1 RRNYEALTSGDG
13 ACAGCGEK
21 SVLRSITTVTEA
33 YMRPVFHA
41 KADRLRAKA
50 DRLESEGVAALEALA
65 TKAPAEHK
73 RFRRAVAHLLMGL
86 GGENLKDI
94 DERMKAHDPISEP
107 NNPHPYPWMNS
118 LFQDGATITWIM
130 GESFIMDHARRS
142 VTPERLADAL
152 LEGDRGGITEQQY
165 YELSHLRD
173 TLMTDQEVLELPKA
187 WAVGGDGGMGDIGFQ
202 NVSKAILQNR
212 PNVKLLML
220 DTQVYS
226 NTGGQ
231 NSDSS
236 PLPGGYDMNQF
247 GAASQGKLTEKKSLA
262 EIFSAGHGSP
272 LVAQVS
278 MANAAKLYRVIL
290 DALAYRGTAF
300 LQCFTTCQPEHGVG
314 DDMATVQ
321 AGRIR
326 DSRGMPE
333 FVFNSGLSEIYA
345 EAIDLKG
352 NPSLDEDWWTTRFK
366 KTKQP
371 YRYTVAH
378 WAATEARFR
387 RHFKEITEDQAAG
400 MTHLDDMLVRITQD
414 DVVHHRYLDPDH
426 RAYTPDFEVC
436 IQAEREDNKIV
447 NLALSRQMVLFCTE
461 RRKAWRLLQSKA
473 GIVNN
478 AYKAQQALLKKV
490 DEGEIDLERTKE
502 LFEEELA
509 ALTESPS
516 PVAA

>member
-1 RRNYEALTSGDG
+1 
-13 ACAGCGEK
+13 
-21 SVLRSITTVTEA
+21 
-33 YMRPVFHA
+33 
-41 KADRLRAKA
+41 
-50 DRLESEGVAALEALA
+50 
-65 TKAPAEHK
+65 
-73 RFRRAVAHLLMGL
+73 
-86 GGENLKDI
+86 
-94 DERMKAHDPISEP
+94 
-107 NNPHPYPWMNS
+107 
-118 LFQDGATITWIM
+118 M

-142 VTPERLADAL
+142 VAPERLTDAL
-152 LEGDRGGITEQQY
+152 LEGDRRGITEQQY
-165 YELSHLRD
+165 YDLTHLKD
-173 TLMTDQEVLELPKA
+173 IQMTDLEVLELPKA

-247 GAASQGKLTEKKSLA
+247 GAASQGKLTEKKSLDMNQFGAASQGKLTEKKSLA

-272 LVAQVS
+272 LVAQIS

-352 NPSLDEDWWTTRFK
+352 NPRATRHS
-366 KTKQP
+366 TRTGGP
-371 YRYTVAH
+371 PGSRRRSSRTATPSPTGPPPRRAS
-378 WAATEARFR
+378 AATSR
-387 RHFKEITEDQAAG
+387 RSPRT
-400 MTHLDDMLVRITQD
+400 R
-414 DVVHHRYLDPDH
+414 R
-426 RAYTPDFEVC
+426 RA
-436 IQAEREDNKIV
+436 
-447 NLALSRQMVLFCTE
+447 
-461 RRKAWRLLQSKA
+461 
-473 GIVNN
+473 
-478 AYKAQQALLKKV
+478 
-490 DEGEIDLERTKE
+490 
-502 LFEEELA
+502 
-509 ALTESPS
+509 
-516 PVAA
+516 

>member
-1 RRNYEALTSGDG
+1 
-13 ACAGCGEK
+13 
-21 SVLRSITTVTEA
+21 
-33 YMRPVFHA
+33 
-41 KADRLRAKA
+41 
-50 DRLESEGVAALEALA
+50 
-65 TKAPAEHK
+65 
-73 RFRRAVAHLLMGL
+73 
-86 GGENLKDI
+86 
-94 DERMKAHDPISEP
+94 
-107 NNPHPYPWMNS
+107 
-118 LFQDGATITWIM
+118 
-130 GESFIMDHARRS
+130 
-142 VTPERLADAL
+142 
-152 LEGDRGGITEQQY
+152 
-165 YELSHLRD
+165 
-173 TLMTDQEVLELPKA
+173 
-187 WAVGGDGGMGDIGFQ
+187 
-202 NVSKAILQNR
+202 
-212 PNVKLLML
+212 ML

-490 DEGEIDLERTKE
+490 DEGEIDLETFRGRTKE